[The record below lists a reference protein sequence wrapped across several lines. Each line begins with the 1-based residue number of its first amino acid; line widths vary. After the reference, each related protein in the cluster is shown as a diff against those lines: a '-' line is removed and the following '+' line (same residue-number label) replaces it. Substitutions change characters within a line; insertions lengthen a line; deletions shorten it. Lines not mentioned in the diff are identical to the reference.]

1 MLQGKQIV
9 IGVCG
14 GIAAYKVCDL
24 VRMLKKAGADCFCM
38 MTNSAQE
45 FITPLTL
52 STLTGQKV
60 VCDMFEKRQDTEVEH
75 ISWAKRAD
83 VLVLV
88 PATAN
93 IIGKI
98 NAGIADDFVT
108 TTVMATKAPVLI
120 APAMNTN
127 MFENPITQRNICQL
141 KELGYHFTMPE
152 EGFLA
157 CGDTGRG
164 RLAEI
169 ELIFEDI
176 LRLCTPQDLAGK
188 SVLVTAGPTREA
200 IDPVRFLT
208 NHSTGKMG
216 YAIANAA
223 ARRGAGVTLV
233 SGPVALKAPYGVEL
247 VSVTSACEM
256 HDAVMSLAPKMDM
269 IVKSAAVADFRPKEA
284 AEEKLKKTALPELEL
299 EKNPD
304 ILQELGQRNLSAVLV
319 GFAMETED
327 LERRAQEKLERK
339 GLTMIVAN
347 NLKTEGAGFGTDT
360 NVVTVFSKDGSK
372 KEFPKMEK
380 TALAD
385 EILTMAKEW
394 SLR

>member
-38 MTNSAQE
+38 MTKSAQE

-60 VCDMFEKRQDTEVEH
+60 VCDMFEQRQDTKVEH

-93 IIGKI
+93 VIGKI

-127 MFENPITQRNICQL
+127 MFENPVTQRNIKQL

-164 RLAEI
+164 RLAET

-176 LRLCTPQDLAGK
+176 FRLCTPQDLAGK

-216 YAIANAA
+216 YAIAAAA
-223 ARRGAGVTLV
+223 ARRGAKVTLV

-247 VSVTSACEM
+247 VSVTSAREM

-269 IVKSAAVADFRPKEA
+269 IVKSAAVADFRPRDV
-284 AEEKLKKTALPELEL
+284 AEEKLKKAALPEIVL

-304 ILQELGQRNLSAVLV
+304 ILQELGQMNLSAVLV